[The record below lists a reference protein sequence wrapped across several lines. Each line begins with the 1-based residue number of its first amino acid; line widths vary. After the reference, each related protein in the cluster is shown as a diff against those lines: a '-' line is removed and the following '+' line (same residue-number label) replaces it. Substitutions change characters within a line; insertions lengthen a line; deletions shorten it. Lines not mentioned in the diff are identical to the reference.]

1 MHWIAMK
8 SITFLLSCHLF
19 SVAGQTSQWIDTFQ
33 KTVCQQ
39 RWAQMDWLTILRPC
53 RYKMEYGRKLEEKEG
68 TSTKWSHTLGLRF
81 EKTGEFSK
89 VAIQSRKSDGRN
101 KKTGGD
107 TWRVFIR
114 GKDNITPFITD
125 LNNGVYEADFI
136 AISPGFYKVEIV
148 LESTL
153 CQAFQDPPSDWLKR
167 DAATI
172 ISDESAKLLWQ
183 PMRGGN
189 ISFRIDTGSSEKSLD
204 LRKRFYKFK
213 DSCGDQYK
221 CDLLWKGIGRWSG
234 SEWVPYMNE
243 TYRTK
248 ESDEGCLRNS
258 SGILKVTGDDLTR
271 KLSLSN
277 VTKKLCK
284 EVFSE
289 CRWEKPGEQPDAKLY
304 TERNGT
310 NEASKRFSTKPY
322 LESLKKLLNKDFMDD
337 KSGLLL
343 NYGHPFVQN
352 IGFKRYRTFIDRTA
366 QIVKEK
372 YKGRAVW
379 QTMASRWIES
389 SAPEDHFKNHQR
401 IKLFNA
407 YATSVMCNAG
417 IAVLDVFQMTESV
430 ADANKD
436 KVLETISDIL
446 VEYFS
451 AYPTRK
457 CPAKPKKVK
466 SSGNET
472 LAKMVELRSVTND
485 VDESANLILKK
496 KISNLDLIEQF

>member
-1 MHWIAMK
+1 MK
-8 SITFLLSCHLF
+8 GFVFLF
-19 SVAGQTSQWIDTFQ
+19 SCQLICVAGQTSQWIDTFQ

-53 RYKMEYGRKLEEKEG
+53 RYKMEFGRKLDDKEK

-89 VAIQSRKSDGRN
+89 LAIQSRKSDGRN

-114 GKDNITPFITD
+114 GKDSITPFITD

-172 ISDESAKLLWQ
+172 IADESAKLLWQ

-189 ISFRIDTGSSEKSLD
+189 ISFRIDTGSEESSLD
-204 LRKRFYKFK
+204 LKKRFYKYK

-221 CDLLWKGIGRWSG
+221 CELLWKGIGRWSG
-234 SEWVPYMNE
+234 PVWVPYMNE

-248 ESDEGCLRNS
+248 DSDDGCLRNS

-271 KLSLSN
+271 KLSLSTN
-277 VTKKLCK
+277 ATKVLCK
-284 EVFSE
+284 EIFSE
-289 CRWEKPGEQPDAKLY
+289 CRWEKPGEQPDPLLY
-304 TERNGT
+304 NERNGT
-310 NEASKRFSTKPY
+310 NEASKTFSTKPY
-322 LESLKKLLNKDFMDD
+322 LESLKKLLNKDFMDE

-352 IGFKRYRTFIDRTA
+352 MPFKKYRSFIDRTA
-366 QIVKEK
+366 KIVKEK

-389 SAPEDHFKNHQR
+389 NAPEDHFKNHQR
-401 IKLFNA
+401 VKLFNA
-407 YATSVMCNAG
+407 YATSVMCGAG

-430 ADANKD
+430 VDANID
-436 KVLETISDIL
+436 KVVETISNIL
-446 VEYFS
+446 VEYYS
-451 AYPTRK
+451 AYPTHK
-457 CPAKPKKVK
+457 CPPKPKKDK
-466 SSGNET
+466 KPSGNET

-485 VDESANLILKK
+485 IDESANLILKK
-496 KISNLDLIEQF
+496 KISNLDLMEQFR